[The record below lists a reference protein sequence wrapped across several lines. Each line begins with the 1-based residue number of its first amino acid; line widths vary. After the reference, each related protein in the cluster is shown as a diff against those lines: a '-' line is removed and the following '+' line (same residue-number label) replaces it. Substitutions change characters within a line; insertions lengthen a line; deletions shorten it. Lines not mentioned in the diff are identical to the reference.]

1 MPQIASELSSARG
14 PQDGEATGTRTG
26 SRGQTVREL
35 SNRYDH
41 TTPTCPCAGRT
52 KFVCKCGPAARLKR
66 FAYPEAGACAA
77 VSRHSTATTASR
89 PSTIRRCSRTTSCSG
104 SDDKGAKTPRTAT
117 EKGERTAAAK
127 ERPKGDPQITQITQ
141 MRRTATAYDEEP
153 NE

>member
-66 FAYPEAGACAA
+66 FAYPEAGTYAE
-77 VSRHSTATTASR
+77 VSR
-89 PSTIRRCSRTTSCSG
+89 PTSCSG

-117 EKGERTAAAK
+117 EKGERTAAGK